1 MYTKTHALFFSFPD
15 IDRCQV
21 NFEPIGCYKAVSQ
34 PLDDYRLSMWK
45 KAVEKGYVNF
55 GLQFYGKLIVLVLI
69 DILYV
74 IACLCRTKL

>member
-34 PLDDYRLSMWK
+34 PLDDYILTERNRSKSFCSGIPIDWHHFGAYIRDFACPCGK
-45 KAVEKGYVNF
+45 K
-55 GLQFYGKLIVLVLI
+55 L
-69 DILYV
+69 
-74 IACLCRTKL
+74 